1 MFRGRS
7 VTFVTFSL
15 EADALMW
22 RIVGGDKGGLLVR
35 KGNSGNDKKRRKMA
49 PKKMWNLQKQI
60 IEDKDMWFDYM
71 FYDVYIYIYIYM
83 FLFFCVDSI
92 YGSF

>member
-22 RIVGGDKGGLLVR
+22 RIVGGDKGGLLDR

-49 PKKMWNLQKQI
+49 PKKM
-60 IEDKDMWFDYM
+60 
-71 FYDVYIYIYIYM
+71 
-83 FLFFCVDSI
+83 
-92 YGSF
+92 